1 LDSNKLKP
9 DSTAWDNGSWEGIV
23 PNIRLVEIVLS
34 DEFHLD
40 FVHRN
45 DAQSRQQLDARG
57 TESQTIS
64 FWEKVCRKFNDRSV
78 IITSCPL
85 DASWG
90 REIFLEIHDCNWK
103 ELDALGIEPI
113 PDENSC
119 KKHYTSLNN
128 KLGAIYKNWH
138 ASGNGDNQVA
148 AGSLEEAEYGTVN
161 LETLPT
167 QGGDRIDFLGNYNI
181 CVMYLWFSLIKAG
194 AFLYS
199 QTEFPTAFQADD
211 GIAPKIT
218 KRGRDDTS
226 IGSSSRSTSSRSSST
241 RNKKVAA
248 VKVESEIE
256 VFTRQIDRLN
266 SSMLLDSRLDRLVA
280 KKNDLNAQLNELRK
294 EIDTL
299 FNKI

>member
-1 LDSNKLKP
+1 
-9 DSTAWDNGSWEGIV
+9 
-23 PNIRLVEIVLS
+23 
-34 DEFHLD
+34 
-40 FVHRN
+40 
-45 DAQSRQQLDARG
+45 
-57 TESQTIS
+57 
-64 FWEKVCRKFNDRSV
+64 
-78 IITSCPL
+78 
-85 DASWG
+85 
-90 REIFLEIHDCNWK
+90 
-103 ELDALGIEPI
+103 
-113 PDENSC
+113 
-119 KKHYTSLNN
+119 
-128 KLGAIYKNWH
+128 
-138 ASGNGDNQVA
+138 
-148 AGSLEEAEYGTVN
+148 VN

-280 KKNDLNAQLNELRK
+280 KKM
-294 EIDTL
+294 I
-299 FNKI
+299 